1 MPYPRTVGLLLTQSG
16 YSRRSAS
23 KAELNRTSRRIN
35 HLLVSE
41 STGSATT
48 LGLRRTIRHQAIRK
62 PNLIGLGFDG
72 SYNARINPILSQNI
86 RVPIGWFAP

>member
-23 KAELNRTSRRIN
+23 KAELNRTSRRMN

-48 LGLRRTIRHQAIRK
+48 LGLRRTIRHQAIGK
-62 PNLIGLGFDG
+62 P
-72 SYNARINPILSQNI
+72 YNARINSILSQNI
-86 RVPIGWFAP
+86 RVRIVWLAP

>member
-1 MPYPRTVGLLLTQSG
+1 M
-16 YSRRSAS
+16 
-23 KAELNRTSRRIN
+23 N

-48 LGLRRTIRHQAIRK
+48 LVRRTIRHQVIGK

-72 SYNARINPILSQNI
+72 SYNARINSILSQNI
-86 RVPIGWFAP
+86 RVRIVWLAP